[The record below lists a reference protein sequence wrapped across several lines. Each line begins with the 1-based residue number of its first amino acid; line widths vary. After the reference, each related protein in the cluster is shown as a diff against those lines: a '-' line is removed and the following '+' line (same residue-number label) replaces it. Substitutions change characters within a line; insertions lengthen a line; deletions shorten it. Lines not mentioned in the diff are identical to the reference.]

1 MTNLSRR
8 FTKEQKDFLLKVS
21 PYYNNKEL
29 VGLFKNKFG
38 IELKPDAFMNFK
50 HWHKIKRKYKPHS
63 ENYKGNP
70 RRELYNEIE
79 TYKGRYVRIGAKKY
93 QTKRRFVWEQYYDRK
108 IPKGYDVIHLDGNK
122 ENYDIKNLAIV
133 KKSVRISALHNG
145 IELNSKDAIN
155 TTRLT
160 LNLKNKSK
168 QKEKEY
174 KDMWLKDIFK
184 KEKEKEYIEMKQKT
198 LYEEAL
204 EKCKNNE
211 EIWVEVKDYPKYE
224 VSNLGNCRNK
234 KTKLMIGYKDNTEN
248 TMKVQLQNEKGMKRT
263 TIANIVAKNF
273 ELPNPYNLRYAKSL
287 DGDKYNCRLDNLSWT
302 TNLKKRD
309 EMLFDEEAE
318 YSDKDRIDNELANKK
333 IEVNE
338 SPEVWRDVVNYERW
352 YEVSNKGNVRRIEV
366 DGSRTLLKA
375 TYKEGRARAVGLRMT
390 GPTRTITI
398 MKLVAQAFNI
408 KPTKDNDRNIYHI
421 NGDMGDDRSCN
432 LTYDITQTDEYIKE
446 QEKIKEEQI
455 RLAQEKIEK
464 EAHKK
469 EQENY
474 INENKDFLL
483 QAREMNKEVS
493 LKDIYDKLCE
503 ILEALKNDNR

>member
-8 FTKEQKDFLLKVS
+8 FTKEQKQYLLNVT

-29 VGLFKNKFG
+29 VELFKSKFG

-50 HWHKIKRKYKPHS
+50 HWYKIKRKYKPHS

-70 RRELYNEIE
+70 RQKLYNEIE
-79 TYKGRYVRIGAKKY
+79 TYKGRYVRIGARKY
-93 QTKRRFVWEQYYDRK
+93 QTKRRFVWEQHYGRK
-108 IPKGYDVIHLDGNK
+108 IPKGYDVIFLDGDK

-133 KKSVRISALHNG
+133 KKSVRISAMHSG
-145 IELNSKDAIN
+145 VELSNKELIKA
-155 TTRLT
+155 TRLT
-160 LNLKNKSK
+160 LNLKKQTK

-263 TIANIVAKNF
+263 TMANIVAKNF
-273 ELPNPYNLRYAKSL
+273 ELPNPYNLHYAKSL
-287 DGDKYNCRLDNLSWT
+287 DGNKYNCRLDNLSWT
-302 TNLKKRD
+302 TNIKRRD
-309 EMLFDEEAE
+309 EMLFDEEVE

-338 SPEVWRDVVNYERW
+338 TPEVWRDVVNYERW

-375 TYKEGRARAVGLRMT
+375 TYKDGRARAVGLRMT
-390 GPTRTITI
+390 GPMRTYTI
-398 MKLVAQAFNI
+398 MKLVAQAFDI
-408 KPTKDNDRNIYHI
+408 KPTKDNDRIIYHI
-421 NGDMGDDRSCN
+421 DGDLSNDYASN
-432 LTYDITQTDEYIKE
+432 LTYDITQTEEYIKE
-446 QEKIKEEQI
+446 QERIKEEQI

-464 EAHKK
+464 DSHKEELVKYIEENKEFLKQAKEIKK
-469 EQENY
+469 EIT
-474 INENKDFLL
+474 IND
-483 QAREMNKEVS
+483 V
-493 LKDIYDKLCE
+493 YDKLCE
-503 ILEALKNDNR
+503 ILEVLKNAD